1 MDGVPIVNDLPNLDA
16 PLIPLTLL
24 FHKFLL
30 VGAGTRELIIEGM
43 KVYGEDAVF
52 GAVPAHLG
60 WLHSHN
66 LAASLYYS

>member
-1 MDGVPIVNDLPNLDA
+1 MDGLPVVDDLPDLDA
-16 PLIPLTLL
+16 SLIPLALL
-24 FHKFLL
+24 LHKFLL

-60 WLHSHN
+60 
-66 LAASLYYS
+66 